1 MRLALGRSTWTLAVV
16 LALGCGGNNPKKQTG
31 GTGGSEDTGGST
43 GNTGGS
49 NTGGSRTGG
58 SSGNT
63 GGSTGGSSGTGGS
76 TGGSGASVDAGPDDA
91 AVDGAAE
98 DAAVDLAAPDLAPD
112 VPPPMPEMPR
122 APWLGRDIGPTGTQ
136 AGGVVL
142 VTTPNGGQNYDLY
155 SSGTTGIG
163 GTADAF
169 FYMYQ
174 SVTGPGVL
182 NARVVSLAMTG
193 ANSAGGLMIRESLM
207 PDAAM
212 VFIGATGDGTAG
224 GKVIVRKARGE
235 AATTFPT
242 DTTLPG
248 LKAANGTMLRMVREG
263 TTIRIYAGAPNT
275 VETDAALVGG
285 GMVTLNLQNA
295 NVPLLYGAVATSGD
309 AMTATRARFN
319 ELALHNLGSR
329 PVTAAFTH
337 YAIGTSGSSAVWAA
351 NNRLTVSSNGQ
362 PWGAVMGTSRDFLG
376 FAYERNNDS
385 NSLRVLVESQ
395 TISDPNSRV
404 AVMIR
409 DVSGNGLP
417 RSAATIALSLTQ
429 GVGLVLERRA
439 ASNDN
444 TELEKVASRGAIS
457 APLWLRLD
465 KAVIPRAG
473 DPLGTTDTYVSAY
486 YTTDNN
492 GNPRLPWT
500 FFGNSFVFPATNANP
515 PGLGVGVASYS
526 PTAIH
531 SATVQVQ
538 TGAAQPPPD
547 GGLLPD
553 GSPDTAPDAGAE
565 DASVDAAAGQ

>member
-1 MRLALGRSTWTLAVV
+1 MLAVV
-16 LALGCGGNNPKKQTG
+16 LALGCGGNTPNKQTG
-31 GTGGSEDTGGST
+31 GTGGREETGGST
-43 GNTGGS
+43 GNTGG
-49 NTGGSRTGG
+49 TRTGG

-63 GGSTGGSSGTGGS
+63 GGNTGGSTGGSGGTGGS
-76 TGGSGASVDAGPDDA
+76 TGGSGGVDASIDG
-91 AVDGAAE
+91 AVDGSTE
-98 DAAVDLAAPDLAPD
+98 DAAVDMAPAPDLAPD

-122 APWLGRDIGPTGTQ
+122 APWLGRDIGPTGAQT
-136 AGGVVL
+136 GGVVL

-174 SVTGPGVL
+174 SVTGPGVIS
-182 NARVVSLAMTG
+182 ARVVSLNMTG
-193 ANSAGGLMIRESLM
+193 PNSAGGLMIRESLM

-212 VFIGATGDGTAG
+212 VFVGPTGDGTAG

-235 AATTFPT
+235 AATAVPM

-248 LKAANGTMLRMVREG
+248 LKAANATMLRLVREG
-263 TTIRIYAGAPNT
+263 NTVRVYAGAPNT
-275 VETDAALVGG
+275 IESDAALVGN
-285 GMVTLNLQNA
+285 MVTLTLQNA
-295 NVPLLYGAVATSGD
+295 NVPLLYGVVSTSGD

-329 PVTAAFTH
+329 PVTAGFTH
-337 YAIGTSGSSAVWAA
+337 YAIGTSGSSAIWGA

-395 TISDPNSRV
+395 TLSDPNSRV

-409 DVSGNGLP
+409 DVNGNGLP
-417 RSAATIALSLTQ
+417 RSATTIALSLTQ

-444 TELEKVASRGAIS
+444 SELEKVATKGAVT

-465 KAVIPRAG
+465 KAVIPRPG
-473 DPLGTTDTYVSAY
+473 DPLGTTDTFVSAY

-500 FFGNSFVFPATNANP
+500 FFGSSFVFPATNANP
-515 PGLGVGVASYS
+515 PGLGVAVASYS

-531 SATVQVQ
+531 SATVNVQ
-538 TGAAQPPPD
+538 TGVAQPPPD
-547 GGLLPD
+547 GGLVAD
-553 GSPDTAPDAGAE
+553 ASPDSAPDAGAE
-565 DASVDAAAGQ
+565 DAAVDAAAGN